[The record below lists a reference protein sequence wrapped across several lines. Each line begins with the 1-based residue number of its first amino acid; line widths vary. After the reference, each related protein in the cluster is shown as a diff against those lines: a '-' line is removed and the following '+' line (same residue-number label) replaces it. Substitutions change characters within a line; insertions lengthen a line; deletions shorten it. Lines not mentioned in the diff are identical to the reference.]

1 MVKQMT
7 VNDSTYEQL
16 ENSAQDDESAA
27 DALRRILQSPA
38 AQEVLA
44 DTGAGGDDP
53 VEQLAAGVLNIE
65 DLRAIEQ
72 TGQQSA
78 AEYLSAQYGLD
89 PSEYSDEAELLA
101 AKQEGETT
109 PGHPDPVDLSGAAGG
124 ADDEAEQLA
133 EQVLNLGDLRAMD
146 RADLGA
152 AEYLA
157 ERYDV
162 DASRY
167 ADESQL
173 RAAIRSAD
181 GGDGQRRGA
190 GQ

>member
-1 MVKQMT
+1 MT

-27 DALRRILQSPA
+27 DALRRILQSPQA
-38 AQEVLA
+38 KEVLA
-44 DTGAGGDDP
+44 DTGDASDE
-53 VEQLAAGVLNIE
+53 VEALAAGALTIE
-65 DLRAIEQ
+65 DLRAMER
-72 TGQQSA
+72 TGQSP

-89 PSEYSDEAELLA
+89 PAEYSDEAELLA

-109 PGHPDPVDLSGAAGG
+109 PGHPEPADASGAASG
-124 ADDEAEQLA
+124 ADAEAEQLA

-146 RADLGA
+146 RAGLGA

-173 RAAIRSAD
+173 RAAIQAAAS
-181 GGDGQRRGA
+181 GDGQRRRA